1 MKINPSNFAAVQSTD
16 SVIEETVKQINE
28 VDTYPVVAFPFF
40 SAKNASSATPVFDVF
55 DVPVGTR
62 ITMRI
67 DFQRNGGKSVLGNQ
81 CDRKNYILE
90 KTFTASRDYGNM
102 AEWFNGDNISTT
114 LNSGIEDAAG
124 TETINNDYLTPTNSV
139 AASPLGTTTGYS
151 ANKSATEIANA
162 NLFGTTATDPT
173 TNFYYRIYEDTSN
186 QDPNG
191 NNLIY
196 LLINGPK
203 SCGNTSNKR
212 SELEVSFSVY
222 RSDSTYVFETEP
234 EDALPDVWY
243 ENNESFNIS
252 NGLHQGNVQSQTKDS
267 SGLIIQSAKINTGFI
282 N

>member
-1 MKINPSNFAAVQSTD
+1 MNRCVFATVLEKESKAKGFINVFDVAGNEVEVFGGVYMKINPSNFAAVQSTD

-124 TETINNDYLTPTNSV
+124 TETINNEYLTPTNSV

-162 NLFGTTATDPT
+162 N
-173 TNFYYRIYEDTSN
+173 YIW
-186 QDPNG
+186 
-191 NNLIY
+191 NN
-196 LLINGPK
+196 
-203 SCGNTSNKR
+203 
-212 SELEVSFSVY
+212 
-222 RSDSTYVFETEP
+222 SD
-234 EDALPDVWY
+234 
-243 ENNESFNIS
+243 
-252 NGLHQGNVQSQTKDS
+252 
-267 SGLIIQSAKINTGFI
+267 
-282 N
+282 